1 MSKNTGEYMSII
13 IVGDLHLKQKEPF
26 FQVSKQFLNW
36 LDENYREQEMVF
48 AGDIFDSSSPMW
60 IVYKEFKEFLMKR
73 KNYTYI
79 VKGNHD
85 TSKNKG
91 CSLSAFNL
99 IDNVIVYEDYQE
111 VKIQNHKFLILPF
124 IYDYKS
130 FQGLSGEY
138 DFIFTHLMP
147 KEFQFGDE
155 GVEFSKL
162 KGKFIHGHHHIR
174 ADFQDRF
181 NNEHII
187 VGVPYETRNG
197 EAQPHRIIEIK
208 NDKSICEIDVPLF
221 FTHETISYGQ
231 EPSNKMNI
239 INVIDAP
246 SKQLVYEKY
255 KEYYIRDTGIKLL
268 RTENTKESF
277 KHEFE
282 SANILEKFKKYSQEN
297 NLSKEVSE
305 ECSSRLSR
313 II

>member
-1 MSKNTGEYMSII
+1 MSLIV
-13 IVGDLHLKQKEPF
+13 VGDLHLKLKEPF

-36 LDENYREQEMVF
+36 LDETYRFQEMIFV
-48 AGDIFDSSSPMW
+48 GDIFDSSSPMW

-73 KNYTYI
+73 RNYTYI

-111 VKIQNHKFLILPF
+111 VEIQNHKCLILPF

-130 FQGLSGEY
+130 FQDLSGEY
-138 DFIFTHLMP
+138 DFIITHLMP

-197 EAQPHRIIEIK
+197 EAQSHRIIEIK
-208 NDKSICEIDVPLF
+208 NDKSICEIDAPLF
-221 FTHETISYGQ
+221 FTHETVSYGQ
-231 EPSNKMNI
+231 EPSSKMNI
-239 INVIDAP
+239 INVVDAP
-246 SKQLVYEKY
+246 SKQMVYDKY

-277 KHEFE
+277 KQEFE

>member
-197 EAQPHRIIEIK
+197 EAQSHRIIEIK

-277 KHEFE
+277 KQEFE

>member
-1 MSKNTGEYMSII
+1 MSKNTGEYINMI

-26 FQVSKQFLNW
+26 FTASKQFLNW
-36 LDENYREQEMVF
+36 LDENYRESEILF
-48 AGDIFDSSSPMW
+48 AGDVFDSSSPMW

-79 VKGNHD
+79 IKGNHD

-99 IDNVIVYEDYQE
+99 VPNVTVYEDAQE
-111 VKIQNHKFLILPF
+111 IEIQNHKCLILPF

-130 FQGLSGEY
+130 FQELEGEY

-162 KGKFIHGHHHIR
+162 KGKFIHGHHHMR

-181 NNEHII
+181 NNKHYII
-187 VGVPYETRNG
+187 GAPYETRHL
-197 EAQPHRIIEIK
+197 EAQVHRILEINDNKEIK
-208 NDKSICEIDVPLF
+208 EIEVPKF
-221 FTHETISYGQ
+221 FTHETIVYGQ
-231 EPSNKMNI
+231 EPSSKMNI

-246 SKQLVYEKY
+246 GKKLVYEKY
-255 KEYYIRDTGIKLL
+255 KDYYIRDAGIKLL

-305 ECSSRLSR
+305 ECSSRLLR